1 MNISKIVYAVLT
13 AGVLLT
19 VVPSCNKDDNNDVNN
34 KVNSNETYSFENE
47 DAISK
52 AKIAGKVAP
61 EIIPWSE
68 TYNDF
73 LVKVGSFS
81 SKIATAIGCEQSKNT
96 AVSPL
101 SVFMAMS
108 MAAECAGGETRE
120 EILNML
126 GISYEELSTNIQE
139 LCYECNRILG
149 YYDEED
155 KDKAKNMIKCVN
167 SLWIKD
173 GANVKESGIES
184 LTTNYYSD
192 VFKMDF
198 LNSNVNELVTSY
210 IKNETRGFLAPNLE
224 LEPSTLIMLMNVVYL
239 KEVWNEY
246 GENLGLT
253 DQKYDFQNYD
263 KTKTSTKLLRG
274 DYNSGKALVTEKYR
288 KFYTSTNSG
297 LDLTFYVPNEGYS
310 VDDIYNTDVL
320 DDKTSY
326 VYSDSENRYHTR
338 CIFPEFSAS
347 YDSDIKEII
356 KSLGIKSLFGGCDF
370 SNLTDQDVFC
380 GQIQHVTKLEVKKE
394 GIEGAAVTAVMM
406 MESAG
411 PAREELKDVYEDFVV
426 DKNFVYVL
434 SRYNIPLFT
443 GVVKKIEL

>member
-1 MNISKIVYAVLT
+1 MNITKIAYAVLT

-19 VVPSCNKDDNNDVNN
+19 VVPSCEKDDNNVNKEIN
-34 KVNSNETYSFENE
+34 PNETYTSENE

-61 EIIPWSE
+61 DIIPWSE

-73 LVKVGSFS
+73 LVKVGAFS
-81 SKIATAIGCEQSKNT
+81 NKIATAIGCGQSGNT

-120 EILNML
+120 EILNTL
-126 GISYEELSTNIQE
+126 GISYEELSTNIQQ
-139 LCYECNRILG
+139 LCRECNRILG

-155 KDKAKNMIKCVN
+155 ETTAKNMIKCVN
-167 SLWIKD
+167 SLWLKD

-184 LTTNYYSD
+184 LTTKYYSD

-224 LEPSTLIMLMNVVYL
+224 INTSTLIMLMNVVYL

-253 DQKYDFQNYD
+253 DKKYDFQNYD

-356 KSLGIKSLFGGCDF
+356 KSLGIKSLFGGCNF

-394 GIEGAAVTAVMM
+394 GIEGAAVTAMLM
-406 MESAG
+406 CTSAG
-411 PAREELKDVYEDFVV
+411 PGIKELKDVYEDFIV

-434 SRYNIPLFT
+434 SRYDVPLFT
-443 GVVKKIEL
+443 GVVKKVE

>member
-1 MNISKIVYAVLT
+1 MNITKIAYAVLT

-19 VVPSCNKDDNNDVNN
+19 VVPSCNKDDNKDVNPE
-34 KVNSNETYSFENE
+34 VNPEQTYTSENE
-47 DAISK
+47 EAISK

-61 EIIPWSE
+61 ENIPWSE

-73 LVKVGSFS
+73 LVKVGTFS
-81 SKIATAIGCEQSKNT
+81 NKIATAIGCGQSGNT

-120 EILNML
+120 EILNTL
-126 GISYEELSTNIQE
+126 GISYEELSTNIQQ
-139 LCYECNRILG
+139 LCRECNRILG

-155 KDKAKNMIKCVN
+155 ETTAKNMIKCVN
-167 SLWIKD
+167 SLWLKD

-184 LTTNYYSD
+184 LTTKYYSD

-224 LEPSTLIMLMNVVYL
+224 INTSTLIMLMNVVYL

-297 LDLTFYVPNEGYS
+297 LALTFYVPNEGYS

-356 KSLGIKSLFGGCDF
+356 KSLGIKKLFGGCNF

-380 GQIQHVTKLEVKKE
+380 GKIQHVTKLEVKKE
-394 GIEGAAVTAVMM
+394 GIEGAAVTAMLM
-406 MESAG
+406 CTSAG
-411 PAREELKDVYEDFVV
+411 PGIKELKDVYEDFIV

-434 SRYNIPLFT
+434 SRYDVPLFT
-443 GVVKKIEL
+443 GVVKKVE